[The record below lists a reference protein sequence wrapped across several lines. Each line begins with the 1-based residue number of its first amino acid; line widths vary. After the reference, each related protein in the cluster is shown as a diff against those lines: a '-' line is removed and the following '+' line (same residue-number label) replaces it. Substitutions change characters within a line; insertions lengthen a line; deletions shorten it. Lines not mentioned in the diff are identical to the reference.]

1 MSVERDR
8 LQQDG
13 AAWRRWGPYLS
24 ERAWGTVRED
34 YSATGEAW
42 DFLPHDHARS
52 KAYRW
57 NEDGLGGICDDQ
69 QHLCF
74 ALALWN
80 GRDPILK
87 ERLFGLT
94 GSEGNHGEDCK
105 ELYYFLDSTPTHS
118 YMRMLYKYPQR
129 AYPYEELLR
138 VNRQRTRMDPE
149 YELIDTEACADDRYF
164 DVFIEYAKAAPDDVL
179 VRISAVNRGPDAAP
193 LHLLP
198 TLWFRNTWSWG
209 RQRERPR
216 LRAENGK
223 QSAWRAIRAEKADLG
238 SYVLACEG
246 ADTLLFTENET
257 NNRRLYEAA
266 NATTCVKDA
275 FHEYLIYGR
284 QDAVK
289 ASAEGTKAAALYART
304 LGPGETA
311 TLRLRL
317 TARGIAAP
325 FKGFDDVFAQ
335 RQREADEFYDEIQPA
350 GLTEDLRRV
359 QRQAFAGMLWSKQFY
374 HYHIHQW
381 LEGDP
386 TLPPPPEGRKH
397 GRNAAWT
404 HLSCS
409 DVISMPDSWE
419 YPWFANWDLA
429 FHCLPLA
436 LVDPEF
442 AKNQLLL
449 LLQDRYQHP
458 NGEIPAYEWAFGD
471 ANPPVM
477 AFAALRVNLL
487 AKRQTGKDDYQFL
500 DRAFHKLLLDFT
512 WWVNRKD
519 AEGNNIFEGGF
530 LGLDNIGVF
539 DRSAPLPTG
548 GHLEQSDGTSW
559 MAIYCTS
566 MMGIAAMLATVDPI
580 YEELVAKFAEHF
592 LYIAGAMNNIGGDG
606 TNLWNE
612 EDQFFYDILRL
623 PDGSR
628 RPLTVRTLVGL
639 APLFAA
645 GTVDAYVLQALPE
658 FRERIQGFMAY
669 RPDLA
674 ALIPRTFDPGGGG
687 RALLALVGEERQRAL
702 LRRML
707 DPDEFLSDYGIRAV
721 SRHHLEHPYLLEA
734 GGALFTVNYEPAESH
749 TGMFGGNSNWRG
761 PIWMPMNFMLIDALQ
776 RFHYY
781 YGDDFTVECPTG
793 SGNRMTLEQ
802 VADEISRRL
811 IRIFT
816 RDEQGLRAFN
826 GGQQR
831 LQTDPNFRDYILFY
845 EYFHGD
851 NGAGIGAS
859 HQTGWTGLVAVLI
872 DQQARVGREAEL
884 ATALR
889 MGRTKVAAK

>member
-1 MSVERDR
+1 MSSERER
-8 LQQDG
+8 LRADN
-13 AAWRRWGPYLS
+13 AAWTRWGPYLS

-42 DFLPHDHARS
+42 DFSPHDHARS
-52 KAYRW
+52 KVYRW
-57 NEDGLGGICDDQ
+57 NEDGLGGLCDDQ

-129 AYPYEELLR
+129 PYPYEELVR
-138 VNRQRTRMDPE
+138 VNRQRGKLDME
-149 YELIDTEACADDRYF
+149 YELIDTEAFCDERYF
-164 DVFIEYAKAAPDDVL
+164 DVFIEYAKAGPDDIL
-179 VRISAVNRGPDAAP
+179 VRVSAVNRGPEPAP

-209 RQRERPR
+209 RSKERPQ
-216 LRAENGK
+216 LWADDANG
-223 QSAWRAIRAEKADLG
+223 QPWRVIRAEKSELG
-238 SYVLACEG
+238 SYVLACEC
-246 ADTLLFTENET
+246 ADRLLSTENET
-257 NNRRLYEAA
+257 NNERLYGTP
-266 NATTCVKDA
+266 NPTSCVKDA
-275 FHEYLIYGR
+275 FHEYLIRGR

-289 ASAEGTKAAALYART
+289 AAEEGTKAAALYART
-304 LGPGETA
+304 VGAGETA
-311 TLRLRL
+311 TIRLRL
-317 TARGIAAP
+317 AKGGSAAP
-325 FKGFDDVFAQ
+325 FADFDAVFAQ
-335 RQREADEFYDEIQPA
+335 RQREADEFYADVQPE

-374 HYHIHQW
+374 HYDITHW

-386 TLPPPPEGRKH
+386 GEPPPPPQRKH
-397 GRNAAWT
+397 GRNAAWP
-404 HLSCS
+404 HLTCS

-429 FHCLPLA
+429 FHTLPLA

-477 AFAALRVNLL
+477 AFAALRINVL

-500 DRAFHKLLLDFT
+500 ERVFHKLMLDFT

-519 AEGNNIFEGGF
+519 AEGSNIFQGGF

-548 GHLEQSDGTSW
+548 GHLEQSDGTAW
-559 MAIYCTS
+559 MAIYCTG
-566 MMGIAAMLATVDPI
+566 MLGIAAILATVDPV
-580 YEELVAKFAEHF
+580 YEDIAAKFAEHF
-592 LYIAGAMNNIGGDG
+592 LYIAGAMNNIGGAG
-606 TNLWNE
+606 ISLWDE
-612 EDQFFYDILRL
+612 EDQFFYDVLRL
-623 PDGSR
+623 PDGAL

-645 GTVDAYVLQALPE
+645 ATIEGEVWQALPE
-658 FRERIQGFMAY
+658 FRTRMQRFAAY

-674 ALIPRTFDPGGGG
+674 ALVPRTFDPGGGARG
-687 RALLALVGEERQRAL
+687 LLALVGEERARAM

-707 DPDEFLSDYGIRAV
+707 DPEEFLSDYGIRAV
-721 SRHHLEHPYLLEA
+721 SRYHLEHPYT
-734 GGALFTVNYEPAESH
+734 FTVEGNTFAVQYEPAESH
-749 TGMFGGNSNWRG
+749 
-761 PIWMPMNFMLIDALQ
+761 
-776 RFHYY
+776 
-781 YGDDFTVECPTG
+781 
-793 SGNRMTLEQ
+793 SG
-802 VADEISRRL
+802 
-811 IRIFT
+811 
-816 RDEQGLRAFN
+816 
-826 GGQQR
+826 
-831 LQTDPNFRDYILFY
+831 
-845 EYFHGD
+845 
-851 NGAGIGAS
+851 
-859 HQTGWTGLVAVLI
+859 
-872 DQQARVGREAEL
+872 
-884 ATALR
+884 
-889 MGRTKVAAK
+889 